1 MEEMVALRPD
11 LAMTATFG
19 GTLEG
24 RVIRGIRVVNEVS
37 IERVQL
43 PIIVVTGGI
52 NARDWI
58 GIMGA
63 INLIHELVEHYDDYR
78 PLVDDIEWFI
88 VPVVNP
94 DGFEFSRLNPA
105 VSRTLS
111 SSVVRLKIFSSTEPR
126 LDQKSQSHSRLLLL
140 RRQHR
145 SQFRFQLRP

>member
-11 LAMTATFG
+11 LALTAVFG

-24 RVIRGIRVVNEVS
+24 RAIRGIRIVNEVS

-43 PIIVVTGGI
+43 PIMMVTGGV

-88 VPVVNP
+88 IPVVNP
-94 DGFEFSRLNPA
+94 DGFEFSRLNA
-105 VSRTLS
+105 TVSRARS
-111 SSVVRLKIFSSTEPR
+111 SSVVRLKIFSSTDPR
-126 LDQKSQSHSRLLLL
+126 LDQKSQSHPRLRLL

-145 SQFRFQLRP
+145 SQL